1 MKLINHKELHKEW
14 MQDTEYQAAYAEEE
28 RKERLKST
36 LAEWRKLDNLT
47 KAEVAKR
54 MGVKPPVVSRL
65 ENNITKASIET
76 LTRYAR
82 ACRVKN
88 PSILL

>member
-14 MQDTEYQAAYAEEE
+14 MQDTEYEAAYAEEE

-54 MGVKPPVVSRL
+54 MGG
-65 ENNITKASIET
+65 
-76 LTRYAR
+76 
-82 ACRVKN
+82 
-88 PSILL
+88 